1 MTDSLTG
8 QPNRRY
14 AFERIEQ
21 EWALAQR
28 SGRPLACL
36 IADVDHFKYINDAC
50 GHDIGDAM
58 LRHVATLLRD
68 AIPTRDVV
76 CRLDGEEFLVICP
89 DTDGEAASVLAERL
103 RKRVQGGPL
112 EIDSRLL
119 PATVSV
125 GVCVMDDM
133 TANASELLKRT
144 DLAVK
149 SAKDAG
155 RNCVRCWGTESK
167 RLSLVAGHQ
176 RKA

>member
-1 MTDSLTG
+1 
-8 QPNRRY
+8 
-14 AFERIEQ
+14 
-21 EWALAQR
+21 
-28 SGRPLACL
+28 
-36 IADVDHFKYINDAC
+36 
-50 GHDIGDAM
+50 M